1 MGSALIQLSS
11 GRPAFVWREN
21 TGESQGRGASSGRER
36 LPRAGAGVVQ
46 LSLGLCSRSFSSVPR
61 NLSAESSFDFSSA
74 TCRSGSQTAADT

>member
-46 LSLGLCSRSFSSVPR
+46 LSLGLCTLHSVSSVV
-61 NLSAESSFDFSSA
+61 L
-74 TCRSGSQTAADT
+74 RSRGRP

>member
-46 LSLGLCSRSFSSVPR
+46 LSLGLCTLRSVSSVV
-61 NLSAESSFDFSSA
+61 L
-74 TCRSGSQTAADT
+74 RSRGRP